1 MTTPTIPR
9 DVPIVVVGLA
19 FGDESKGATVDHLCA
34 TREVGAVVRF
44 NGGAQAAHNVVADGV
59 HRTARLFGSGT
70 LTGTPTVLAAPALVD
85 PGLLLREAEELVG
98 LGVADPFALL
108 TVDPD
113 ALVTTAI
120 HQIANRTRE
129 DLRGAGRHGSTGL
142 GIGETTFVDLACRA
156 GLRAGQTLG
165 NFTALADAPAAALRV
180 RDLADLATIR
190 TRLVELERFYYPL
203 VAQGRHDVPSLALL
217 AQELHDVGRLLR
229 VEPAAAALARANERG
244 IVVAEG
250 AQGVL
255 LDETYGFHPYTT
267 WSTTRPAGARAVLA
281 AAGLPEAYV
290 LGLTRSYTTR
300 HGAGPLPSE
309 DSSLLAVLPEP
320 HNDAGEYQGSW
331 RTGHLDLVALD
342 YARQVAGPLD
352 GIAVSHLEWADR
364 VDVVT
369 GYAGLPGTAGRGGVP
384 GSDGGTGEL
393 RGTLSHR
400 PDHDLDAMARITRE
414 LGSAV
419 VIRERTDAGRTLALL
434 ERTLRAPV
442 VLTADGPTRA
452 DRHEPPNSR

>member
-1 MTTPTIPR
+1 MTTPAIPR

-19 FGDESKGATVDHLCA
+19 FGDESKGATVDHLCS

-44 NGGAQAAHNVVADGV
+44 NGGAQAAHNVIADGV
-59 HRTARLFGSGT
+59 HRTARLFGSGS
-70 LTGTPTVLAAPALVD
+70 LAGTPTFLAAPALVD
-85 PGLLLREAEELVG
+85 PGILVREAAELAR
-98 LGVADPFALL
+98 LGVAHPFGLL

-113 ALVTTAI
+113 ALVTTPI
-120 HQIANRTRE
+120 HQVANRTRE
-129 DLRGAGRHGSTGL
+129 DLRGAARHGSTGL
-142 GIGETTFVDLACRA
+142 GIGETTWFDLACRA
-156 GLRAGQTLG
+156 GLRRGGTLG
-165 NFTALADAPAAALRV
+165 NFTALADAPPADPGALRV
-180 RDLADLATIR
+180 RDLADRAAVR
-190 TRLVELERFYYPL
+190 ARLVDLERFYYPL
-203 VAQGRHDVPSLALL
+203 IAQGRHDVPSLA
-217 AQELHDVGRLLR
+217 AMVEELHDVGRLLQ
-229 VEPAAAALARANERG
+229 VEPASSYLARAGERG

-267 WSTTRPAGARAVLA
+267 WSTTRPAGARAVLD
-281 AAGLPEAYV
+281 AAGFARPYV

-309 DSSLLAVLPEP
+309 DPALLAALPEP
-320 HNDAGEYQGSW
+320 HNDTGEYQGSW

-352 GIAVSHLEWADR
+352 GVAVSHLEWADR

-369 GYAGLPGTAGRGGVP
+369 AYDGLPGGRVGL
-384 GSDGGTGEL
+384 T
-393 RGTLSHR
+393 HR

-414 LGSAV
+414 LASAV

-452 DRHEPPNSR
+452 DRRAHGAPPR